1 MDTGRRIFKNVSVL
15 FISRVLGYILA
26 FLYIIYTARYL
37 GAEGFGILSF
47 ALSFTSLFA
56 IIADLG
62 LNTLIV
68 REIARDKSSASKYL
82 GNTLSMKILLSIITI
97 FLVDLTINIL
107 GYPLQTI
114 EIVYLIV
121 LYVIFSSFSQT
132 FYSIFQ
138 AYEKME
144 YQAIGEILNNIL
156 MLAGVL
162 LVIYYKLSVLS
173 FGFIYLITSL
183 IILGYCIIFCA
194 LKFILPKLELKIKW
208 TFWKATLKEALPFG
222 MTGIF
227 TTIYISIDSVML
239 SFIQGNDAVGLY
251 NAAYKIIALLSF
263 IPFVINLAVYPS
275 MSRFHLTSPKT
286 LKRIVWKYFDLMII
300 LGIPILI
307 GTSILA
313 PEIILLIFGKGYE
326 GSIIALQV
334 LIWTTLFVFANSPFV
349 QLFQSIN
356 KQFTVT
362 KIIGLGTLLNVI
374 LNIILIPKFSLVGA
388 GIATALAEL
397 TFTILLIIS
406 TYKMGYGI
414 KIRELGIFLFKVI
427 TSGLIMGI
435 FILLLKSI
443 TNLFLLILVAT
454 ILYFVVL
461 YIIKG
466 IKEEDIK
473 ILKEIIF
480 KQNT

>member
-1 MDTGRRIFKNVSVL
+1 MDNVQRIAKNVSVL
-15 FISRVLGYILA
+15 FTSRVLGYILA

-37 GAEGFGILSF
+37 GANGFGILSF

-56 IIADLG
+56 ILADLG

-68 REIARDKSSASKYL
+68 REIARDKKIAQKYL
-82 GNTLSMKILLSIITI
+82 GNTLSMKIILSIITI
-97 FLVDLTINIL
+97 FLVDLTINLL
-107 GYPLQTI
+107 GYPIQTV

-156 MLAGVL
+156 MLLGVL

-173 FGFIYLITSL
+173 FGFIYLITSI
-183 IILGYCIIFCA
+183 IILGYCITFCTW
-194 LKFILPKLELKIKW
+194 KFLLPKLELKIKW
-208 TFWKATLKEALPFG
+208 TFWKSTLKEALPFG

-263 IPFVINLAVYPS
+263 IPFVINLAVYPT
-275 MSRFHLTSPKT
+275 MSRFHLTSPQT
-286 LKRIVWKYFDLMII
+286 LKKIVWKYFDLMII
-300 LGIPILI
+300 LGIPLLI

-334 LIWTTLFVFANSPFV
+334 LIWTTLFVFANSAFV

-356 KQFTVT
+356 KQLTVT
-362 KIIGLGTLLNVI
+362 KIIGIGTLLNVV
-374 LNIILIPKFSLVGA
+374 LNILLIPKFSLIGA

-397 TFTILLIIS
+397 TFTVLLIIS
-406 TYKMGYGI
+406 TYKIGYGV
-414 KIRELGIFLFKVI
+414 KLQKLSIFLVKVI
-427 TSGLIMGI
+427 TTGLIMGI

-461 YIIKG
+461 YIIGG
-466 IKEEDIK
+466 INDEDIR

-480 KQNT
+480 KQDD